1 MGTNASDLS
10 ALAGARAGMVGA
22 TLRTRRQE
30 IELQPLETGTSG
42 GATAYLKVEK
52 SRFLFLEGSA
62 GAAVRSSCP
71 SQRSQMLPRCS
82 PAPSRCALPLP
93 RTARRRALPR
103 PPRAPAPLPLRW
115 LLVRGA
121 RDSTSQGGPP
131 HLSPLLPP
139 PLLTTSSP
147 ELPGERVRAAH
158 AAGTLRPAAPG
169 TPAAGFSSPSCV
181 PPALAPVAARREQP
195 LKLGAWAGQTARRPR
210 SPSAKNDC

>member
-1 MGTNASDLS
+1 VAVAVVVDAAAVVASCCSPVATTASCGGSPVVAALLTAHGTLEERRLVGTNASDLS

-131 HLSPLLPP
+131 PISLLFFLLLS
-139 PLLTTSSP
+139 
-147 ELPGERVRAAH
+147 
-158 AAGTLRPAAPG
+158 
-169 TPAAGFSSPSCV
+169 
-181 PPALAPVAARREQP
+181 
-195 LKLGAWAGQTARRPR
+195 
-210 SPSAKNDC
+210 